1 MENALWCEL
10 ERTPF
15 AVRSGEYS
23 EQLRAALNS
32 FEQLRTSPKSSE
44 PIRTAPDSSRQL
56 RTAPNI
62 SEKLQTAPNSFEKLR
77 TAPNISE
84 KLRTAPNSSE
94 QLRTSPKSYEQLR
107 TAPNRLRLAYET
119 AGALVWYLHVPE
131 CTFLV
136 ITPINLHVP
145 ECTFL
150 VITPITLHVPECTF
164 LVMTS
169 ITLYVPGCTFLVMTS
184 ITLYVPE
191 CTFLVMTSITLYV
204 PECTF
209 LVMTSI
215 TLYVPECTFLVMTS
229 ITLYVPECTF
239 LVMTSITL
247 YVPECTFLVM
257 TSITLYVPE
266 CTFLVMTSITL
277 YVPECTFLVMTS
289 ITLYVPECTF
299 LVMTSITLYV
309 PECTFLVMTSITL
322 YVPECTFLVM
332 TSITLYV
339 LGCTFLVMAFI
350 TLYVPE
356 CTFLVMT
363 SITLY
368 VPECTFLVMTS
379 ITLYVLGCT
388 FLVMAFITLYVPECT
403 FLVMTSIT
411 LYVPECTFLVMT
423 SITLYLNE
431 DMWLFITIAGQFLAG
446 AYDVVALEV
455 GLPMRSI
462 LLLAPHHAEE
472 KALRNLSRD
481 NPTMTDS
488 EEAAVANLYLMEQS
502 LRCPD
507 TPTSG
512 GLRRGGVMDGS
523 SDCILT
529 KVEKKSTK
537 EQMKALVPWL
547 KDKTR
552 RAFTKKLLYKRLPVL
567 SWLPRYSSADALG
580 DVVAGI
586 TVGLTVI
593 PQSLAYSNIAGL
605 PAQYGLYGSFLGCF
619 LYIVLGSCKDVPMGP
634 TAIISM
640 LTYQTTKGL
649 DPAFA
654 VLLCFLMG
662 CVEVLMGLLG
672 LGFVIDFIS
681 GPVSSGFTS
690 AAALIIVTS
699 QVKDVLGI
707 TSSGNTFI
715 EMWGSLFQQVG
726 DTRLGDTVMGSV
738 CIIVLLLMR
747 YMTMLKVGPKEPE
760 QQTMMQRVT
769 NKSLWLIGTSRN
781 AVLVIIC
788 GLVGYQLSL
797 QGEAPFKLIGLVLT
811 VGGSGDILTENN
823 VSPSRNPGARIV
835 GQKLLN
841 SQKPSGLIT
850 FLGGT
855 VWQKENKQGKKKI
868 QGGRGEAGGALDEY
882 SRSHLAYPSRDF
894 NTPGSITIVTLD
906 RRIDGGLYK
915 LPEVVFDASAC
926 LRSPI
931 DDAPGCVH
939 TDPQTAVLK
948 CLHPAHMVSRQE
960 TPDSSC
966 YIPPGLPAFQLPPFG
981 FTRDS
986 NTTVTFYE
994 MTTSLGW
1001 GILILPLVGLLEN
1014 IAICKAFFLFDSE
1027 LRRGDSLLN
1036 RPPRPVSA
1044 NGKPVDASQELLAL
1058 GISNIG
1064 NSLVQGFPGSGSL
1077 SRSAVNNSSG
1087 VRTPMGGLYT
1097 GDTLAQPVVRG
1108 TEARSTD
1115 YDTFSTFSL
1124 AARDLLFWPLGVL
1137 VLVALLF
1144 FTPCFYFIPKASLAA
1159 IIIAAVIFMVEVHVV
1174 IPMWKTKKSD
1184 LIPGIGTFVGCL
1196 VFPLELGILIGI
1208 GINIMFILY
1217 HVARPKIA
1225 IEKCLSPEGAEY
1237 LLLTPD
1243 RCLIFPS
1250 VDYMRNLVTKHS
1262 IKQAVPVVIDCSHIY
1277 GADFTAAKVIECL
1290 THDFSLRKQPLFF
1303 YNLKPSVVAIFKGLQ
1318 PKGFVV
1324 FQSESELDDLIKGN
1338 IKNRAESQ
1346 QELSIINVGTG

>member
-1 MENALWCEL
+1 MKTCGCLSL
-10 ERTPF
+10 SQ
-15 AVRSGEYS
+15 V
-23 EQLRAALNS
+23 NS
-32 FEQLRTSPKSSE
+32 WQ
-44 PIRTAPDSSRQL
+44 A
-56 RTAPNI
+56 
-62 SEKLQTAPNSFEKLR
+62 
-77 TAPNISE
+77 
-84 KLRTAPNSSE
+84 
-94 QLRTSPKSYEQLR
+94 
-107 TAPNRLRLAYET
+107 
-119 AGALVWYLHVPE
+119 H
-131 CTFLV
+131 
-136 ITPINLHVP
+136 
-145 ECTFL
+145 
-150 VITPITLHVPECTF
+150 
-164 LVMTS
+164 MT
-169 ITLYVPGCTFLVMTS
+169 
-184 ITLYVPE
+184 
-191 CTFLVMTSITLYV
+191 
-204 PECTF
+204 
-209 LVMTSI
+209 
-215 TLYVPECTFLVMTS
+215 
-229 ITLYVPECTF
+229 
-239 LVMTSITL
+239 
-247 YVPECTFLVM
+247 
-257 TSITLYVPE
+257 
-266 CTFLVMTSITL
+266 
-277 YVPECTFLVMTS
+277 
-289 ITLYVPECTF
+289 
-299 LVMTSITLYV
+299 
-309 PECTFLVMTSITL
+309 
-322 YVPECTFLVM
+322 
-332 TSITLYV
+332 
-339 LGCTFLVMAFI
+339 
-350 TLYVPE
+350 
-356 CTFLVMT
+356 
-363 SITLY
+363 
-368 VPECTFLVMTS
+368 
-379 ITLYVLGCT
+379 
-388 FLVMAFITLYVPECT
+388 
-403 FLVMTSIT
+403 
-411 LYVPECTFLVMT
+411 
-423 SITLYLNE
+423 
-431 DMWLFITIAGQFLAG
+431 WLL
-446 AYDVVALEV
+446 L
-455 GLPMRSI
+455 RSI

-868 QGGRGEAGGALDEY
+868 QFIDIVQGGRGEAGGALDEY

-1014 IAICKAFFLFDSE
+1014 IAICKAFS
-1027 LRRGDSLLN
+1027 
-1036 RPPRPVSA
+1036 

-1097 GDTLAQPVVRG
+1097 
-1108 TEARSTD
+1108 
-1115 YDTFSTFSL
+1115 
-1124 AARDLLFWPLGVL
+1124 GVL